1 MELRKICDDTKDM
14 GMWELAH
21 NMAFVKNGEAWY
33 RDFER
38 ELPVRDLVRE
48 IYRKH
53 AEKESLTEGAE
64 EPDNETL
71 DEILM
76 DNLQYGTDNWDGII
90 GLLYISLWGAAELRE
105 WLKTYETTGLPTT
118 AQPEVLKQAIE
129 AYGSYAQVDVAIE
142 EMSELTK
149 ALLKLRRAGSA
160 GWADAKESV
169 FEEMADVVIMLTQLM
184 MIYGGRKAVQQF
196 IDAKVKRLAG
206 RLSEAAPG
214 AGANAAQEVLQPAT

>member
-1 MELRKICDDTKDM
+1 MELRKICDETENM
-14 GMWELAH
+14 AMWELAH
-21 NMAFVKNGEAWY
+21 NLAFVKDGEAWY

-38 ELPVRDLVRE
+38 ELPARDLVRE

-53 AEKESLTEGAE
+53 AGKENLTEGVE
-64 EPDNETL
+64 ELYDETL
-71 DEILM
+71 DETLM
-76 DNLQYGTDNWDGII
+76 DNLQYGTDDWDGII
-90 GLLYISLWGAAELRE
+90 ALLYTALWGAAELRE

-118 AQPEVLKQAIE
+118 AQPVVLKQAIE
-129 AYGSYAQVDVAIE
+129 VYGTNAQVDVAIE

-184 MIYGGRKAVQQF
+184 MIYDGRKAVQQF

-206 RLSEAAPG
+206 RLAEAAPR
-214 AGANAAQEVLQPAT
+214 AGTNAAQEVLQSAT